1 MQLSR
6 IKIGTALFIPALIWL
21 GCKKELD
28 FKMSKNYPF
37 ETTLET
43 EVRDQRITGA
53 FPDYWGYVIKIIR
66 SDAKVDTSLIVLKY
80 HAATNTTVSH
90 KLAFE
95 YTIYKEE
102 SIGHG
107 LQSIEYR
114 FVACQDSDY
123 FYLKPNYAATAETNS
138 NRLRLAPKKLNRI
151 YAEFK

>member
-1 MQLSR
+1 MLLSR
-6 IKIGTALFIPALIWL
+6 IKTSTALFTLALIFP

-28 FKMSKNYPF
+28 FKFSKNYPL

-53 FPDYWGYVIKIIR
+53 FPDYWGYVFKVINR
-66 SDAKVDTSLIVLKY
+66 DAKIDTSFIILKY

-90 KLAFE
+90 KLTFE
-95 YTIYKEE
+95 YTIWKDE
-102 SIGHG
+102 SIGRG
-107 LQSIEYR
+107 IEVIRYY

-123 FYLKPNYAATAETNS
+123 FYLKPINTVEAETNS
-138 NRLRLAPKKLNRI
+138 NTNRLAPKKLNRI

>member
-28 FKMSKNYPF
+28 FKISKNYQL

-43 EVRDQRITGA
+43 EVRDKRNTGA
-53 FPDYWGYVIKIIR
+53 FPDYWGYVFKVI
-66 SDAKVDTSLIVLKY
+66 STDAKIDTSFIILKY
-80 HAATNTTVSH
+80 HAATNSTVSH

-95 YTIYKEE
+95 YTIYKDEY
-102 SIGHG
+102 IGHG
-107 LQSIEYR
+107 LRTIRYR

-123 FYLKPNYAATAETNS
+123 FYLKPINTATAETNS
-138 NRLRLAPKKLNRI
+138 NTDALAPKKLNRI